1 MVGNAFELPMPIH
14 ADLDRHVR
22 EVFLPSLPEPH
33 RETARILFEQI
44 RKLEDIRAQSLTW
57 STADQSTA
65 HEECRRQL
73 AEVAGEVREAYKQV
87 IHIAH
92 QKLEY
97 PPGQ

>member
-1 MVGNAFELPMPIH
+1 MPVH

-22 EVFLPSLPEPH
+22 EVFLPSLPEPQ

-57 STADQSTA
+57 GTAGQTAA
-65 HEECRRQL
+65 HEEYRRQL

-87 IHIAH
+87 IRTA
-92 QKLEY
+92 Y
-97 PPGQ
+97 